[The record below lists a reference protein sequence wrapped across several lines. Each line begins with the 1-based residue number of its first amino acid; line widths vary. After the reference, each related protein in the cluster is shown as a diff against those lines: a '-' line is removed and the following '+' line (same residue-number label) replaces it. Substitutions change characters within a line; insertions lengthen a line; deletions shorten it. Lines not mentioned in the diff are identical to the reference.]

1 MPFTPRLVFVTASS
15 RKEARKLAR
24 GILEKHLAACVNL
37 IPEVESHYWWQGTR
51 EQGSEVLLMIKT
63 SAEQFEAV
71 SAAVRANHSYECPE
85 IVALDP
91 REMTVIG
98 DFAVRGGTAGVVT
111 ARHQRSD
118 GH

>member
-1 MPFTPRLVFVTASS
+1 MTPRLVLVTASS
-15 RKEARKLAR
+15 VDEARRIADALLQPR
-24 GILEKHLAACVNL
+24 LAACVN
-37 IPEVESHYWWQGTR
+37 IVPGVEAHYWWQDTR

-91 REMTVIG
+91 REMTP
-98 DFAVRGGTAGVVT
+98 AYRAWWENELR
-111 ARHQRSD
+111 AS
-118 GH
+118 

>member
-1 MPFTPRLVFVTASS
+1 MTPRLVLVTASS
-15 RKEARKLAR
+15 LDEARRIADALLQPR
-24 GILEKHLAACVNL
+24 LAACVN
-37 IPEVESHYWWQGTR
+37 IVPGVESHYWWQGTR

-91 REMTVIG
+91 REMTP
-98 DFAVRGGTAGVVT
+98 AYRAWWENEL
-111 ARHQRSD
+111 RSS
-118 GH
+118 

>member
-1 MPFTPRLVFVTASS
+1 MTPRLVLVTASS
-15 RKEARKLAR
+15 VDEARRIADALLQPR
-24 GILEKHLAACVNL
+24 LAACVN
-37 IPEVESHYWWQGTR
+37 IVPGVESHYWWQGTR

-91 REMTVIG
+91 REMTP
-98 DFAVRGGTAGVVT
+98 AYRAWWENEL
-111 ARHQRSD
+111 RSS
-118 GH
+118 